1 MGAIKF
7 NFLLTL
13 ICFSILSCSSFDKG
27 FTDTN
32 GQYVPKKPN
41 FKLKDKPNNNIPINL
56 DVENIYR
63 LVKLY
68 DRGKLIYPKKNLTK
82 EEQYSFLRELQMGV
96 QYIKF
101 YPKGRSLYITIEAK
115 DELGNLNQLR
125 EDNLNP
131 DNAYCSK
138 EYYHSIDG
146 KEIYKE
152 SFVYGEG
159 YGMYSITSFVLNKAG
174 DSIIIDD
181 KKGSKAIY
189 TKEILPINWRKYNVD
204 W

>member
-1 MGAIKF
+1 MGRIEFQKF
-7 NFLLTL
+7 LALF
-13 ICFSILSCSSFDKG
+13 CFSILSCGSLDKG
-27 FTDTN
+27 FKDAN

-41 FKLKDKPNNNIPINL
+41 FKLKDKPNNIIPSNL
-56 DVENIYR
+56 DTVNIYR

-82 EEQYSFLRELQMGV
+82 EEQNSFLRELQMGV

-101 YPKGRSLYITIEAK
+101 YPKGRCLNISIKAK
-115 DELGNLNQLR
+115 DELGSPNKLK

-131 DNAYCSK
+131 NNAYCGK
-138 EYYHSIDG
+138 EYYHSNDG

-159 YGMYSITSFVLNKAG
+159 YGMYSMTSFVLNKTEDTLTIA
-174 DSIIIDD
+174 D
-181 KKGSKAIY
+181 KKGSKTIY
-189 TKEILPINWRKYNVD
+189 VKETLPTDWQKYKVD